1 MGALGLALPS
11 PPTGGSGSRRSVVM
25 TAASTACGERLLN
38 HSAVPAHL
46 LAFEVVSD
54 TLTTPSIGSVVG
66 VRVKHVS
73 EAFKLGKLAKLFFK
87 EHQ

>member
-1 MGALGLALPS
+1 M
-11 PPTGGSGSRRSVVM
+11 M
-25 TAASTACGERLLN
+25 TTTATACGERFLD
-38 HSAVPAHL
+38 HSTVFTFL
-46 LAFEVVSD
+46 LAFKVVSD